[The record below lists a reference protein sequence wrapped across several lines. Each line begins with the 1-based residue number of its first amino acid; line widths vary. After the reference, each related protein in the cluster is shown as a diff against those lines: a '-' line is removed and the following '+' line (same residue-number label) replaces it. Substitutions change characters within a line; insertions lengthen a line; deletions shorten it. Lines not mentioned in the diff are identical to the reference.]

1 MSIKILLIQY
11 TRKLQMHVHVFS
23 KIPKS
28 LTFLSVY
35 MVSCFTLHVSDR
47 AFNDIWNNFRGLSQL
62 VLAFGYTGTYLN
74 HVK

>member
-11 TRKLQMHVHVFS
+11 TRKLQMHVFS

-47 AFNDIWNNFRGLSQL
+47 ALNDIWNNFRGLSQL
-62 VLAFGYTGTYLN
+62 VLASGYTGTYLN